1 MDQDKTVSFFTIQF
15 AWPTEN
21 IHFAIKAAS
30 KPILK
35 WAEKSKSE
43 TMTHSDLVSGK
54 FKFHQHTLSPSN
66 SKIISISNFTK
77 DADMTVSTSFPVQ
90 SKATTNVKA
99 DSVAQNLDQEWDY
112 IRLRHSYN
120 QSGHTWPWV
129 TTGGTREREIN
140 PWKENHMMVQREIW
154 KSMTSCHSGTP
165 LMISNQILL
174 S

>member
-1 MDQDKTVSFFTIQF
+1 MIKIAKKINTEKIKNGPKSKNEAVNTVGLAWTDQDRTVFFFTTQF
-15 AWPTEN
+15 AWRTEN
-21 IHFAIKAAS
+21 IHFVIKAAS

-43 TMTHSDLVSGK
+43 TMTHSDLVFGK

-66 SKIISISNFTK
+66 SKIISISNFIK

-112 IRLRHSYN
+112 IRLRHSHN
-120 QSGHTWPWV
+120 HIGHKLSWV
-129 TTGGTREREIN
+129 TMSDR
-140 PWKENHMMVQREIW
+140 
-154 KSMTSCHSGTP
+154 
-165 LMISNQILL
+165 
-174 S
+174 